1 MYFFLLFE
9 IINNVRCL
17 FFAVIAKNLVLEH
30 AQKEA
35 EYAQQKMLSPV
46 LEILNNPLVPLFV
59 Y

>member
-1 MYFFLLFE
+1 MLD
-9 IINNVRCL
+9 VC